1 MIHAISRVTFIT
13 ALLAAVSPALAACDA
28 EEAVTGLQQCRNQI
42 HQIEK
47 HRFNASNADHIE
59 QVCCVGDPFYHE
71 YYFSQ
76 YLKELCLIVF
86 DVFGIGDANPE
97 RPSSASKKR
106 HRRYFCVVGCHEQEG
121 LNPNIRFYHFP
132 SRHHEAERRARWIAA
147 VRRAGSATVQF
158 EDCIR
163 EAVRLSGCH
172 HEVDYLVTLMMTK
185 TRELLSHMYS
195 ANCWYRCSPAAAA
208 SMPFAPAGLIAVALV
223 VLWRT

>member
-1 MIHAISRVTFIT
+1 MTHAISRVTCIT
-13 ALLAAVSPALAACDA
+13 VLLAAVSPALAACDA
-28 EEAVTGLQQCRNQI
+28 EKAVTGLQQCRNQI

-59 QVCCVGDPFYHE
+59 QVCC
-71 YYFSQ
+71 
-76 YLKELCLIVF
+76 
-86 DVFGIGDANPE
+86 
-97 RPSSASKKR
+97 
-106 HRRYFCVVGCHEQEG
+106 
-121 LNPNIRFYHFP
+121 
-132 SRHHEAERRARWIAA
+132 
-147 VRRAGSATVQF
+147 SATVQF

-208 SMPFAPAGLIAVALV
+208 STPFAPAGLVAVALV